1 MRRHRSRTG
10 RALAAGAAGA
20 ALLGLGYVG
29 LTWARYGRN
38 PTAGG
43 DADRLIDPF
52 LPDPEVRERHQTV
65 VDAPADITWAAVQD
79 FDFRDSALVRALF
92 RGREV
97 LMRGRSSRGGEGGS
111 FLKQVQALGWRR
123 LAEEPG
129 RELAFAAVTR
139 PWEANVVF
147 HGMPPEEFRSFS
159 EPDYAKIVWTLK
171 VEPTGERSVF
181 STETRVA
188 TTDAEAR
195 RKFRRYWS
203 LMSPGILLI
212 RRESLRLVRR
222 EAERRVRRTRSLGAA
237 TQPEGTSK

>member
-1 MRRHRSRTG
+1 MKRLRSRTG
-10 RALAAGAAGA
+10 QALAAGAAGA

-38 PTAGG
+38 PMAGAIG
-43 DADRLIDPF
+43 DPLIDAF
-52 LPDPEVRERHQTV
+52 LPDPDVRERHQTV
-65 VDAPADITWAAVQD
+65 VAAPADITWAAVQD
-79 FDFRDSALVRALF
+79 LDFRDSALVRAIF
-92 RGREV
+92 RGREL
-97 LMRGRSSRGGEGGS
+97 LMRARPKDGGKAGT
-111 FLKQVQALGWRR
+111 FLEQVEALGWRR

-129 RELAFAAVTR
+129 RELVFGAVTR

-147 HGMPPEEFRSFS
+147 RGLSPEEFLTFD
-159 EPDYAKIVWTLK
+159 EPDYVRILWSLQ
-171 VEPTGERSVF
+171 VEPAGERSVF

-203 LMSPGILLI
+203 LMSPGILMI

-222 EAERRVRRTRSLGAA
+222 EAERRAA
-237 TQPEGTSK
+237 SA

>member
-1 MRRHRSRTG
+1 MKRLRSRTG
-10 RALAAGAAGA
+10 QALAAGAAGA

-29 LTWARYGRN
+29 LTWARYGRH
-38 PTAGG
+38 PMAGAIG
-43 DADRLIDPF
+43 DPLIDAF

-65 VDAPADITWAAVQD
+65 VAAPADITWAAVRD
-79 FDFRDSALVRALF
+79 LDFRDSALVRGIF
-92 RGREV
+92 RGREL
-97 LMRGRSSRGGEGGS
+97 LMRARPKDGGKAGG
-111 FLKQVQALGWRR
+111 FLEQVQALGWRQ

-129 RELAFAAVTR
+129 RKLVFGAVTR

-147 HGMPPEEFRSFS
+147 RGLSPEEFLTFD
-159 EPDYAKIVWTLK
+159 EPDYVRILWALQ
-171 VEPTGERSVF
+171 VEPAGERSVF

-203 LMSPGILLI
+203 LMSPGILMI

-222 EAERRVRRTRSLGAA
+222 EAERRAA
-237 TQPEGTSK
+237 SA